1 MFNYTRNMQL
11 ALTDKLRRAGFAGV
25 AGLMFLVGA
34 GFLIAALWVWLAD
47 HLGWGA
53 LGASAAIGA
62 GFLVIGAAM
71 LLIAGKERHPTPTT
85 EELKAEVSEHVNLM
99 ADAAIA
105 KVTDATNASLNRAS
119 QRVSRIMGLAGQK
132 AQSAADE
139 VAYQADR
146 YADRAE
152 AGAYRMARKASE
164 AIDPRSKAGDSKSKP
179 PAAEPDPERS
189 PDVAGRRA
197 GAAPLIGAFA
207 IGLTL
212 ASRLR
217 DRRRR
222 D

>member
-11 ALTDKLRRAGFAGV
+11 ALTDKLRRAGMAGV

-53 LGASAAIGA
+53 MGVSLTIGG
-62 GFLVIGAAM
+62 GFLVIGVAI
-71 LLIAGKERHPTPTT
+71 LLGAGKERHPTPTT
-85 EELKAEVSEHVNLM
+85 EELKAEVGEQMNLM

-119 QRVSRIMGLAGQK
+119 QKVTRIMGLAGQK
-132 AQSAADE
+132 ARSAADE

-146 YADRAE
+146 YVDRAE

-164 AIDPRSKAGDSKSKP
+164 AMDHRSKAD
-179 PAAEPDPERS
+179 PDGS
-189 PDVAGRRA
+189 PDTAPDAAPDDSGRL
-197 GAAPLIGAFA
+197 GGVAPLIGAFA
-207 IGLTL
+207 VGLTL
-212 ASRLR
+212 ASRFR
-217 DRRRR
+217 EWRRR

>member
-11 ALTDKLRRAGFAGV
+11 ALTDKLRRAGMAGV

-53 LGASAAIGA
+53 MGASLTIGG
-62 GFLVIGAAM
+62 GFLVIGVAI
-71 LLIAGKERHPTPTT
+71 LLGAGKERHPTPTT
-85 EELKAEVSEHVNLM
+85 EELKAEVGEQMNLM

-119 QRVSRIMGLAGQK
+119 QKVTRIMGLAGQK
-132 AQSAADE
+132 ARSAADE

-146 YADRAE
+146 YVDRAE

-164 AIDPRSKAGDSKSKP
+164 AMDQRSRT
-179 PAAEPDPERS
+179 DPEGM
-189 PDVAGRRA
+189 PDAAPASAPDTAGRL
-197 GAAPLIGAFA
+197 GGVAPLVGAFA
-207 IGLTL
+207 VGLTL
-212 ASRLR
+212 ASRFRKWRQR
-217 DRRRR
+217 D
-222 D
+222 

>member
-11 ALTDKLRRAGFAGV
+11 ALTDKLRRAGMAGV

-53 LGASAAIGA
+53 MGASLAIGA
-62 GFLVIGAAM
+62 GFLVIGVVILM
-71 LLIAGKERHPTPTT
+71 TAGKERHPTPTT
-85 EELKAEVSEHVNLM
+85 EELKTEVGEQMNLM

-105 KVTDATNASLNRAS
+105 KVTDATNASLSRAS
-119 QRVSRIMGLAGQK
+119 QKVTRIMGLAGQK
-132 AQSAADE
+132 ARSAADE

-146 YADRAE
+146 YVDRAE

-164 AIDPRSKAGDSKSKP
+164 AMDHRSKAD
-179 PAAEPDPERS
+179 PDGS
-189 PDVAGRRA
+189 PDTAPDAAPDDSGRL
-197 GAAPLIGAFA
+197 GGVAPLIGAFA
-207 IGLTL
+207 VGLTL
-212 ASRLR
+212 ASRFR
-217 DRRRR
+217 EWRRR

>member
-11 ALTDKLRRAGFAGV
+11 ALTDKLRRAGMAGV

-53 LGASAAIGA
+53 MGASLTIGG
-62 GFLVIGAAM
+62 GFLVIGVAI
-71 LLIAGKERHPTPTT
+71 LLGAGKERHPTPTT
-85 EELKAEVSEHVNLM
+85 EELKAEVGEQMNLM

-119 QRVSRIMGLAGQK
+119 QKVTRIMGLAGQK
-132 AQSAADE
+132 ARSAADE

-146 YADRAE
+146 YVDRAE

-164 AIDPRSKAGDSKSKP
+164 AMDHRSKAD
-179 PAAEPDPERS
+179 PDGS
-189 PDVAGRRA
+189 PDTAPDAAPDDSGRL
-197 GAAPLIGAFA
+197 GGVAPLIGAFA
-207 IGLTL
+207 VGLTL
-212 ASRLR
+212 ASRFR
-217 DRRRR
+217 EWRRR

>member
-1 MFNYTRNMQL
+1 MVVQQPER
-11 ALTDKLRRAGFAGV
+11 ALTDKLRRAGMAGV

-132 AQSAADE
+132 ARSAADE

-146 YADRAE
+146 YVDRAE

-164 AIDPRSKAGDSKSKP
+164 AMDHRSKAD
-179 PAAEPDPERS
+179 PDGS
-189 PDVAGRRA
+189 PDTAPDAAPDDSGRL
-197 GAAPLIGAFA
+197 GGVAPLIGAFA
-207 IGLTL
+207 VGLTL
-212 ASRLR
+212 ASRFR
-217 DRRRR
+217 EWRRR

>member
-11 ALTDKLRRAGFAGV
+11 ALTDKLRRAGFAGL

-53 LGASAAIGA
+53 LGASAAIGG
-62 GFLVIGAAM
+62 GFLVIGAAI
-71 LLIAGKERHPTPTT
+71 LLAAGKERHPTPTT
-85 EELKAEVSEHVNLM
+85 EELKTEVGEQVNLM
-99 ADAAIA
+99 TDAAIA

-152 AGAYRMARKASE
+152 AGAYRMARKAGE
-164 AIDPRSKAGDSKSKP
+164 AIDPRSKAGEPPSKP
-179 PAAEPDPERS
+179 KVADAAPEGS
-189 PDVAGRRA
+189 QDVAGRLG

-217 DRRRR
+217 DGRRL